1 MVIQITM
8 FFTVLCWD
16 YFNILAV
23 IGKLSF
29 PMMKENP
36 SMFIYIVVNMNDWN
50 KIIILK
56 GNVKTRHWEL
66 AISTLTCDILVPI
79 KRNLKTSKWIC
90 G

>member
-1 MVIQITM
+1 MIIYKPSLGINSLTLMVIQITM
-8 FFTVLCWD
+8 FFTVLCSD
-16 YFNILAV
+16 YFNVLAV

-56 GNVKTRHWEL
+56 GNVKTVIE
-66 AISTLTCDILVPI
+66 
-79 KRNLKTSKWIC
+79 N
-90 G
+90 

>member
-1 MVIQITM
+1 MVIYKPSLGINSLTLMLIQITM
-8 FFTVLCWD
+8 FFTVLCSD
-16 YFNILAV
+16 YFNVLAV

-56 GNVKTRHWEL
+56 GNVKTV
-66 AISTLTCDILVPI
+66 ID
-79 KRNLKTSKWIC
+79 N
-90 G
+90 

>member
-1 MVIQITM
+1 MVIYKPSLGINSLTLMVIQITM
-8 FFTVLCWD
+8 FVTVLCSD
-16 YFNILAV
+16 YFNVLAV

-56 GNVKTRHWEL
+56 GNVKTVIE
-66 AISTLTCDILVPI
+66 
-79 KRNLKTSKWIC
+79 N
-90 G
+90 

>member
-1 MVIQITM
+1 MVIYKPSLGINSLTLMVIQITM
-8 FFTVLCWD
+8 SFTVLCSD
-16 YFNILAV
+16 YFNVLAV

-56 GNVKTRHWEL
+56 GNVKTVIE
-66 AISTLTCDILVPI
+66 
-79 KRNLKTSKWIC
+79 N
-90 G
+90 

>member
-1 MVIQITM
+1 MVIYKPSLGINSLTLMVIQITM
-8 FFTVLCWD
+8 FFTVLCSD
-16 YFNILAV
+16 YFNVLAV

-56 GNVKTRHWEL
+56 GNVKTIIE
-66 AISTLTCDILVPI
+66 
-79 KRNLKTSKWIC
+79 N
-90 G
+90 

>member
-1 MVIQITM
+1 MVIYKPSLGINSLTLMVIQITM
-8 FFTVLCWD
+8 FFTVLCSD
-16 YFNILAV
+16 YFNVLAV

-56 GNVKTRHWEL
+56 GNVKTVIE
-66 AISTLTCDILVPI
+66 
-79 KRNLKTSKWIC
+79 N
-90 G
+90 

>member
-1 MVIQITM
+1 MVIYKPSLGINSLTLMVIQITM
-8 FFTVLCWD
+8 FFTVLCSD
-16 YFNILAV
+16 YFNVLAV

-56 GNVKTRHWEL
+56 GNVKTV
-66 AISTLTCDILVPI
+66 IV
-79 KRNLKTSKWIC
+79 N
-90 G
+90 

>member
-1 MVIQITM
+1 MVIYKPSLGINSLTLMLIQTRM
-8 FFTVLCWD
+8 FFTVLCSD
-16 YFNILAV
+16 YFNVLAV

-56 GNVKTRHWEL
+56 GNVKTVIE
-66 AISTLTCDILVPI
+66 
-79 KRNLKTSKWIC
+79 N
-90 G
+90 

>member
-1 MVIQITM
+1 MVIYKPSLGINSLTLMVLQITM
-8 FFTVLCWD
+8 FFTVLCSD
-16 YFNILAV
+16 YFNVLAV

-56 GNVKTRHWEL
+56 GNVKTVIE
-66 AISTLTCDILVPI
+66 
-79 KRNLKTSKWIC
+79 N
-90 G
+90 